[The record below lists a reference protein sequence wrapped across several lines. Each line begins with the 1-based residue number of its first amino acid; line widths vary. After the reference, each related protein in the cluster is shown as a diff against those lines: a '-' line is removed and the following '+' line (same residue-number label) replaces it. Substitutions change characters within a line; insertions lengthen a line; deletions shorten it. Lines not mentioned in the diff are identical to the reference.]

1 MYELINGNYMA
12 IKEYNSQRVVTF
24 KDIDTVHGRPE
35 GTARRNFNQ
44 NKQRFI
50 EGVDYFSIS
59 YSEFSTKFVRNPNK
73 GGNPNNAVI
82 LITESGYLMLV
93 KSFTDDLSWT
103 VQRELVNIYFKTR
116 TEQPPTAPML
126 KAMEKRLEALEQ
138 LALLSTGAMQQTDID
153 GDCIAAFVNNCCTQR
168 QRADEVTTRVF
179 YDAFLVWCTKN
190 GIKEPPSKQ
199 ALISWLFDYY
209 GTNDKRKIKKRMKR
223 RDNSGKIRKDEYYRL
238 TLTPKAKRELG
249 II

>member
-12 IKEYNSQRVVTF
+12 IKEYNLQRVVTF

-50 EGVDYFSIS
+50 EGVDFFKITPN
-59 YSEFSTKFVRNPNK
+59 EFRTAF
-73 GGNPNNAVI
+73 GNMDKRQQNDVT

-116 TEQPPTAPML
+116 TEQLPTAPML

-209 GTNDKRKIKKRMKR
+209 GTNDKRKIKKRIKK

-249 II
+249 VI

>member
-50 EGVDYFSIS
+50 EGVDFFKITPN
-59 YSEFSTKFVRNPNK
+59 EFRTAF
-73 GGNPNNAVI
+73 GNMDKRQQNDVT

-116 TEQPPTAPML
+116 TEQLPTAPML

-209 GTNDKRKIKKRMKR
+209 GTNDKRKIRKRIKK

>member
-1 MYELINGNYMA
+1 MA

-35 GTARRNFNQ
+35 GTASRNFKANR
-44 NKQRFI
+44 KRFI
-50 EGVDYFSIS
+50 EGVDFFIVKPSDVQMDEFRP
-59 YSEFSTKFVRNPNK
+59 SEI
-73 GGNPNNAVI
+73 NNRGTT

-116 TEQPPTAPML
+116 TEQLPTAPML

-190 GIKEPPSKQ
+190 GIKEPPGKQ
-199 ALISWLFDYY
+199 ALISWLLDYY
-209 GTNDKRKIKKRMKR
+209 GTNDKRKIKKRIDTRPNGWKGKR
-223 RDNSGKIRKDEYYRL
+223 RKDEYYRL

>member
-50 EGVDYFSIS
+50 EGVDFFKITPN
-59 YSEFSTKFVRNPNK
+59 EFRTAF
-73 GGNPNNAVI
+73 GNMDKRQQNDVT

-116 TEQPPTAPML
+116 TEQLPTAPML

-209 GTNDKRKIKKRMKR
+209 GTNDKRKIKKRIKK

>member
-12 IKEYNSQRVVTF
+12 IKEYNLQRVVTF

-50 EGVDYFSIS
+50 EGVDFFKITPN
-59 YSEFSTKFVRNPNK
+59 EFRTAF
-73 GGNPNNAVI
+73 GNMDKRQQNDVT

-116 TEQPPTAPML
+116 TEQLPTAPML

-199 ALISWLFDYY
+199 AIISWLFDYY
-209 GTNDKRKIKKRMKR
+209 GTNDKRKIRKRIKKR
-223 RDNSGKIRKDEYYRL
+223 DNNGKIRKDEYYRL

-249 II
+249 VI

>member
-50 EGVDYFSIS
+50 EGVDFFKITPN
-59 YSEFSTKFVRNPNK
+59 EFRTAF
-73 GGNPNNAVI
+73 GNMDKRQQNDVT

-116 TEQPPTAPML
+116 TEQLPTAPML

-209 GTNDKRKIKKRMKR
+209 GTKDKRKIRKRIKKR
-223 RDNSGKIRKDEYYRL
+223 DNNGKIRKDEYYRL

-249 II
+249 VI

>member
-50 EGVDYFSIS
+50 EGVDF
-59 YSEFSTKFVRNPNK
+59 FVIDLTADEIRTQFGAGK
-73 GGNPNNAVI
+73 NAGRTITVV
-82 LITESGYLMLV
+82 TESGYLMLV

-116 TEQPPTAPML
+116 TEQLPTAPML

-209 GTNDKRKIKKRMKR
+209 GTNDKRKIRKRIKKR
-223 RDNSGKIRKDEYYRL
+223 DNNGKIRKDEYYRL

-249 II
+249 VI

>member
-35 GTARRNFNQ
+35 GTASRNFKANR
-44 NKQRFI
+44 KRFI
-50 EGVDYFSIS
+50 EGVDFFIVKPSDVQMDEFRP
-59 YSEFSTKFVRNPNK
+59 SEI
-73 GGNPNNAVI
+73 NNRGTT

-116 TEQPPTAPML
+116 TEQLPTAPML

-209 GTNDKRKIKKRMKR
+209 GTNDKRKIKKRIKK

>member
-35 GTARRNFNQ
+35 GTASRNFRANR
-44 NKQRFI
+44 QRFI
-50 EGVDYFSIS
+50 EGVDYFRIS
-59 YSEFSTKFVRNPNK
+59 PDEFRRTIGDMDKRQQNDITLV
-73 GGNPNNAVI
+73 
-82 LITESGYLMLV
+82 TESGYLMLV

-209 GTNDKRKIKKRMKR
+209 GTNDKRKIRKRIKK

>member
-50 EGVDYFSIS
+50 EGVDF
-59 YSEFSTKFVRNPNK
+59 FVIDLTADEIRTQFGAGK
-73 GGNPNNAVI
+73 NAGRTITVV
-82 LITESGYLMLV
+82 TESGYLMLV

-116 TEQPPTAPML
+116 TEQPPTAPIL

-138 LALLSTGAMQQTDID
+138 LALLSTGTMQQTDID

-190 GIKEPPSKQ
+190 GIREPPGKQ
-199 ALISWLFDYY
+199 ALISWLLDYY
-209 GTNDKRKIKKRMKR
+209 GTNDKRKIKKRIDTRPNGWKGKR
-223 RDNSGKIRKDEYYRL
+223 RKDEYYRL

>member
-50 EGVDYFSIS
+50 EGVDFFKITPN
-59 YSEFSTKFVRNPNK
+59 EFRTAF
-73 GGNPNNAVI
+73 GNMDKRQQNDVT

-116 TEQPPTAPML
+116 TEQLPTAPML

-190 GIKEPPSKQ
+190 GIKEPPGKQ

-209 GTNDKRKIKKRMKR
+209 GTNDKRKIRKRIKKR
-223 RDNSGKIRKDEYYRL
+223 DSSGKIRKDEYYRL

>member
-50 EGVDYFSIS
+50 EGVDFFVVKPSDVQTNEFRT
-59 YSEFSTKFVRNPNK
+59 SEI
-73 GGNPNNAVI
+73 NNRGTT

-153 GDCIAAFVNNCCTQR
+153 EDCIAAFVNNCCTQR

-190 GIKEPPSKQ
+190 GIKEPPGKQ
-199 ALISWLFDYY
+199 ALISWLLDYY
-209 GTNDKRKIKKRMKR
+209 GTNDKRKIKKRINTRPNGWKGKR
-223 RDNSGKIRKDEYYRL
+223 RKDEYYRL

>member
-12 IKEYNSQRVVTF
+12 IKEYNLQRVVTF

-50 EGVDYFSIS
+50 EGVDFFKITPN
-59 YSEFSTKFVRNPNK
+59 EFRTAF
-73 GGNPNNAVI
+73 GNMDKRQQNDVT

-116 TEQPPTAPML
+116 TEQLPTAPML

-209 GTNDKRKIKKRMKR
+209 GTNDKRKIKKRIKK

>member
-1 MYELINGNYMA
+1 MA
-12 IKEYNSQRVVTF
+12 IKEYNLQRVVTF

-50 EGVDYFSIS
+50 EGVDFFKITPN
-59 YSEFSTKFVRNPNK
+59 EFRTAF
-73 GGNPNNAVI
+73 GNMDKRQQNDVT

-116 TEQPPTAPML
+116 TEQLPTAPML

-209 GTNDKRKIKKRMKR
+209 GTKDKRKIRKRIKKR
-223 RDNSGKIRKDEYYRL
+223 DNNGKIRKDEYYRL

-249 II
+249 VI

>member
-50 EGVDYFSIS
+50 EGVDFFVVKPSDVQTNEFRT
-59 YSEFSTKFVRNPNK
+59 SEI
-73 GGNPNNAVI
+73 NNRGTT

-209 GTNDKRKIKKRMKR
+209 GTNDKRKIRKRIKK

>member
-12 IKEYNSQRVVTF
+12 IKEYNLQRVVTF

-50 EGVDYFSIS
+50 EGVDFFKITPN
-59 YSEFSTKFVRNPNK
+59 EFRTAF
-73 GGNPNNAVI
+73 GNMDKRQQNDVT

-209 GTNDKRKIKKRMKR
+209 GTNDKRKIRKRIKT
-223 RDNSGKIRKDEYYRL
+223 RDSSGKIRKDEYYRL

>member
-12 IKEYNSQRVVTF
+12 IKEYNLQRVVTF

-50 EGVDYFSIS
+50 EGVDFFKITPN
-59 YSEFSTKFVRNPNK
+59 EFRTAF
-73 GGNPNNAVI
+73 GNMDKRQQNDVT

-116 TEQPPTAPML
+116 TEQLPTAPML

-209 GTNDKRKIKKRMKR
+209 GTNDKRKIRKRIKKR
-223 RDNSGKIRKDEYYRL
+223 DNNGKIRKDEYYRL

-249 II
+249 VI